1 MPVTLFVM
9 RDVSAEKRRT
19 VLERLFFHDLINTV
33 GGIHGLAEL
42 LNGGIQHLTS
52 EQEQEYHRWILD
64 LSKKL
69 IDEILLQR
77 KLMAAERG
85 EFKPEPGI
93 VSVEALLSDVYALY
107 SSHDVA
113 EGRKLKL
120 GEVCRSNIISD
131 PQILRRILGNLVKNA
146 LEATSRGGVVTLSCV
161 ESGDDLLFSVHNP
174 GVMPCD
180 VQLQLFRRS
189 FSTKDGSGRGMGTYS
204 VKLFGEK
211 YLKGKIAFKSRDP
224 EGTTF
229 TFTLPK
235 TVAANSSD

>member
-1 MPVTLFVM
+1 
-9 RDVSAEKRRT
+9 
-19 VLERLFFHDLINTV
+19 
-33 GGIHGLAEL
+33 
-42 LNGGIQHLTS
+42 
-52 EQEQEYHRWILD
+52 
-64 LSKKL
+64 
-69 IDEILLQR
+69 
-77 KLMAAERG
+77 
-85 EFKPEPGI
+85 
-93 VSVEALLSDVYALY
+93 
-107 SSHDVA
+107 
-113 EGRKLKL
+113 
-120 GEVCRSNIISD
+120 
-131 PQILRRILGNLVKNA
+131 VKNA